1 MVSDTNEA
9 VPNTPLTG
17 LQYKHPRLLGS
28 MSNLRIVGG
37 VVRVGF
43 KRPGGRKGGWTRIS
57 HPQRQMKLRRAGRQS
72 LRSYRASEKER
83 HGLCNGEA
91 FTPSGDI
98 GSKASGPN
106 QKGRGRVHKK
116 PLSKI
121 NFSSLRKSSQ
131 KILHK
136 KLSIFMQAVPSWF
149 RHEEKNLHL
158 RTG

>member
-1 MVSDTNEA
+1 
-9 VPNTPLTG
+9 
-17 LQYKHPRLLGS
+17 
-28 MSNLRIVGG
+28 
-37 VVRVGF
+37 
-43 KRPGGRKGGWTRIS
+43 
-57 HPQRQMKLRRAGRQS
+57 MKLRRTRRQP

-83 HGLCNGEA
+83 HGLCNSEG

-98 GSKASGPN
+98 GSKERGPN
-106 QKGRGRVHKK
+106 QKGRARVHKK

-121 NFSSLRKSSQ
+121 DFSPLRKASQ

-136 KLSIFMQAVPSWF
+136 KLLIFMQAVPSWF

>member
-1 MVSDTNEA
+1 
-9 VPNTPLTG
+9 
-17 LQYKHPRLLGS
+17 
-28 MSNLRIVGG
+28 
-37 VVRVGF
+37 
-43 KRPGGRKGGWTRIS
+43 
-57 HPQRQMKLRRAGRQS
+57 MKLRRAGRQS

-91 FTPSGDI
+91 FSPSGDI

-136 KLSIFMQAVPSWF
+136 KLLIFMQRVSSWVP
-149 RHEEKNLHL
+149 HEEKNLHL